1 MFTLS
6 ESRLAGTL
14 PTATLLVSA
23 VLESAATPL
32 ADSFVA
38 TSIDSVVDAS
48 AGDGGLVSPRRE
60 LPSLT
65 SL

>member
-1 MFTLS
+1 MFM
-6 ESRLAGTL
+6 
-14 PTATLLVSA
+14 
-23 VLESAATPL
+23 SAATLL